1 MFLVTVRKMCP
12 MHIQGVLKG
21 NAKRLTN
28 RLFAPRARQATEQ
41 HGFSQRCASLGIE
54 HRLTKPRTS
63 RTNGMVDRFNSRIAD
78 VMRSHRFQR
87 GQDLE
92 QTLLR
97 DVALHNHHMPQSA
110 LKFCT
115 PT

>member
-1 MFLVTVRKMCP
+1 
-12 MHIQGVLKG
+12 
-21 NAKRLTN
+21 
-28 RLFAPRARQATEQ
+28 
-41 HGFSQRCASLGIE
+41 
-54 HRLTKPRTS
+54 
-63 RTNGMVDRFNSRIAD
+63 MVDRFNSRIAD